1 MILKRT
7 ENVGTLGGEVELGDR
22 KQCGMPGLHIGA
34 IGQANE
40 DAIRGGD
47 FFVAE
52 SVGAEEM
59 ACATG
64 VGNGLGL
71 GGGN

>member
-1 MILKRT
+1 MH
-7 ENVGTLGGEVELGDR
+7 GF
-22 KQCGMPGLHIGA
+22 HIGA
-34 IGQANE
+34 IGKANE

-64 VGNGLGL
+64 VSGGSGL